1 MIREIQ
7 LKDKEQWEKLYRGYA
22 VFYKVEM
29 NNKILQTV
37 WNWLHDKNHE
47 VEGLVYEVDGNIVGL
62 AHYRRTPS
70 PLRGQDIG
78 FLDDLFVDP
87 KYRGQKIGEKLINKM
102 KEQWNQDRIPI
113 LVGGTG
119 LYFKALTD
127 GLVKIPDIP
136 NDLRTEI
143 RELHKKIGQKKFYSK
158 LIKLDPLVKKF
169 LLASDSQRSMRAY
182 EVKKLTNKSLF
193 VFMKKTKSN
202 FDNKIFKKLFINIP
216 RELLHKKIDKRVEK
230 MFAGDV
236 IAEVRNFLKIKV
248 NKELPSSKIIGIK
261 EIKDHIDGKI
271 TLIQTKELIK
281 LKTRQYAKRQF
292 TWARGHMRSW
302 EMIYSPN
309 FNDLFKQAINKIS

>member
-1 MIREIQ
+1 MEQEKKVILLAGPTASGKSKLALQLAKNLNGEIINADSMQ
-7 LKDKEQWEKLYRGYA
+7 VYNEI
-22 VFYKVEM
+22 F
-29 NNKILQTV
+29 ILTSRPTSY
-37 WNWLHDKNHE
+37 DT
-47 VEGLVYEVDGNIVGL
+47 NIVK
-62 AHYRRTPS
+62 HY
-70 PLRGQDIG
+70 LYG
-78 FLDDLFVDP
+78 FYSV
-87 KYRGQKIGEKLINKM
+87 KQKFSTGHWLKMVINKM

-113 LVGGTG
+113 LVGGAG
-119 LYFKALTD
+119 LYFKALTN

-216 RELLHKKIDKRVEK
+216 RELLHKKIDKRVEQ
-230 MFAGDV
+230 MFAEGV
-236 IAEVRNFLKIKV
+236 VAEVKNFLKMKV
-248 NKELPSSKIIGIK
+248 NKELSSNKIIGIK
-261 EIKDHIDGKI
+261 EIKDYIDGKI
-271 TLIQTKELIK
+271 TLIKTKELIK

-302 EMIYSPN
+302 EMIYAPN
-309 FNDLFKQAINKIS
+309 SNDLFKQAINKIS